1 MLAAEG
7 ESIPVCT
14 CAYSVYVIGL
24 VHCHCY
30 WRYTLENLIQFTAA
44 GIATQM

>member
-7 ESIPVCT
+7 ESIPVRT
-14 CAYSVYVIGL
+14 CAYSMYVIGL
-24 VHCHCY
+24 DHCYCY
-30 WRYTLENLIQFTAA
+30 WRYTLENLVQFTEA

>member
-7 ESIPVCT
+7 ESIPVRT
-14 CAYSVYVIGL
+14 CAYSMYVIGL
-24 VHCHCY
+24 DHCY
-30 WRYTLENLIQFTAA
+30 CYWHYTLENLIQFTEA